1 LLLCDPRL
9 EELFSPRLELLSPRL
24 EEPSLRSLRSLRLE
38 EFSPRL
44 DEELR
49 PDEWLDELLVY

>member
-24 EEPSLRSLRSLRLE
+24 EEPSLRSLRLE